1 MRAPLLCGLS
11 RQAAAPSR
19 TNALS
24 RTSVRRRPGNQ
35 ALNCFIPSDIE
46 LFRLVSNL
54 RRDPDEQ
61 KYAQAE
67 ELSRD
72 RCDNCSERTIGGG
85 LRLADP
91 AKRPRYVL
99 NRYQFLDSQGDSR
112 SLPNHPPFS
121 QTLVCA
127 QESVMHCLCIVPGRL
142 GGLSLGLKRGTLKIQ
157 GLAIPGGS
165 LSSYGLSL
173 FSSWIRWFGQIPAP
187 SGSGFGCWSPAP
199 AGRHRG
205 KPVSIRRSRHPDSEN
220 SSTSWRPD

>member
-85 LRLADP
+85 VETGRSGKTSPICSEPLPVFGQSGKLQVAPQPP
-91 AKRPRYVL
+91 AF
-99 NRYQFLDSQGDSR
+99 QSDSR
-112 SLPNHPPFS
+112 LRTRVRRALP
-121 QTLVCA
+121 L
-127 QESVMHCLCIVPGRL
+127 HCPRSAWRL
-142 GGLSLGLKRGTLKIQ
+142 ELGLKEGDPED
-157 GLAIPGGS
+157 PGACD
-165 LSSYGLSL
+165 
-173 FSSWIRWFGQIPAP
+173 P
-187 SGSGFGCWSPAP
+187 
-199 AGRHRG
+199 GRIA
-205 KPVSIRRSRHPDSEN
+205 VELWTELVFIVD
-220 SSTSWRPD
+220 